1 MGEGAPRIL
10 VVDDLDEHRDLLA
23 QVLEDLGYEV
33 SGAADGKAALAAV
46 AEGSPVRLVLVDLRM
61 PVMDGAEFLVHLRA
75 DPDAAR
81 ARTPVVVM
89 TADPMAE
96 DDWRAG
102 VRPDQFLVKPFGL
115 RELRQV
121 VVRFCGQGAHP
132 LRVAVG
138 AAQARE

>member
-1 MGEGAPRIL
+1 MPGTATGSASRSWNIL
-10 VVDDLDEHRDLLA
+10 CDFDGTVTPDDVIDGLLERFGRPGW
-23 QVLEDLGYEV
+23 QEL
-33 SGAADGKAALAAV
+33 
-46 AEGSPVRLVLVDLRM
+46 
-61 PVMDGAEFLVHLRA
+61 
-75 DPDAAR
+75 
-81 ARTPVVVM
+81 
-89 TADPMAE
+89 E

-132 LRVAVG
+132 LRVGVG